1 MQTLNAQFKHKK
13 CKISTFN
20 SNATSQPKKKCERH
34 NKIWPFDIQR
44 YSTAWSASFSKQKQW
59 NVCWTMAAHKNAN
72 KSHISHK
79 HVKQTKKQ
87 NQLCTKQN
95 VHFRHQPRTNHT
107 NTFQE
112 NNAHASN
119 KPKQITNLPKPT
131 ADKRIPRTHK
141 HISRKQTIWS
151 KQTNQTCMKNK
162 TLNFETYEK
171 TNKKT
176 TSITNQT
183 CVKQNVV
190 EISCWHMGGQA
201 SAT

>member
-1 MQTLNAQFKHKK
+1 MQILNIQFKHKK

-59 NVCWTMAAHKNAN
+59 NVCWKMAAHKNAN

-141 HISRKQTIWS
+141 HISRKQTAHGPNKQIKHVWKTKRWILKPTK
-151 KQTNQTCMKNK
+151 KQT
-162 TLNFETYEK
+162 
-171 TNKKT
+171 KKQHQ
-176 TSITNQT
+176 SQIKH
-183 CVKQNVV
+183 V
-190 EISCWHMGGQA
+190 
-201 SAT
+201 